1 MIDFS
6 LAVTHHLVVFA
17 LLAVLVAELALVRHG
32 MDAAAVAAVGR
43 IDLVYGAL
51 AAVALAVGL
60 ARAVYAAK
68 GWDFY
73 TQNLFFW
80 LKLGVFVLIGVLSVP
95 PTMKFIQWRRVQHVP
110 TDEQVNLVHVYLL
123 TELALFAVL
132 PVCAAAMARGY
143 GQVG

>member
-95 PTMKFIQWRRVQHVP
+95 PTMKFIQWRRVRHVP
-110 TDEQVNLVHVYLL
+110 TDEQVNLVRVYLL